1 VSTDILSQD
10 EVDALLHGVDDGAVD
25 TSVEDDLAD
34 GEARSFDFNNQERII
49 RGRLPTLE
57 MINERFARYFRVSFF
72 NMLRKT
78 PEISIN
84 GIQMIKFSE
93 YIHTLFVPTS
103 LSLIKMQPL
112 KGTGMIML
120 DPKLVFII
128 VDNFFGGDGS
138 IHAKIEG
145 REFTS
150 TELRVIEKVVHICFT
165 DLQKAW
171 EPIMPVDFE
180 YHNHEVN
187 PHLANIVSPTEVIV
201 VSSFHIELEGGGGD
215 IHIVFP
221 YSMIEP
227 IRSVLDAGV
236 QSDMSE
242 VDDRWSVLL
251 KEELMHAKVELT
263 GIFAEKELK
272 VSDLINL
279 QAGDIIPIDMPDQVV
294 LMADDMPVMRGKYG
308 AHDGNV
314 AVRLENVYTL
324 YDPED
329 PVIKK
334 LNSKDNGKL
343 DLVAINQ
350 KINKVA
356 K

>member
-1 VSTDILSQD
+1 MSTDILSQD

-25 TSVEDDLAD
+25 TSEEEVDD
-34 GEARSFDFNNQERII
+34 GEAHAFDFNNQERIV

-57 MINERFARYFRVSFF
+57 MINERFSRYFRVSFF

-78 PEISIN
+78 PEISVN

-103 LSLIKMQPL
+103 LSLIKMEPL
-112 KGTGMIML
+112 RGTGMIML

-145 REFTS
+145 REFTH
-150 TELRVIEKVVHICFT
+150 TELRVIEKVVQMCF
-165 DLQKAW
+165 DELVKAW
-171 EPIMPVDFE
+171 QPIMKVEFS

-187 PHLANIVSPTEVIV
+187 PHLANIVSPSEVIV

-215 IHIVFP
+215 IHVVYP

-227 IRSVLDAGV
+227 IRSILDAGV
-236 QSDMSE
+236 QSDMSDT
-242 VDDRWSVLL
+242 DDRWGILL
-251 KEELMHAKVELT
+251 KEELMHSKVELT
-263 GIFAEKELK
+263 GLFAEKELK

-279 QAGDIIPIDMPDQVV
+279 QSGDIIPVEMPEQVT
-294 LMADDMPVMRGKYG
+294 LMADDMPVLRGKYG
-308 AHDGNV
+308 DHNGNV
-314 AVRLENVYTL
+314 AIKIETIIELKEKIDSPEHIFLHEKEKAANEN
-324 YDPED
+324 
-329 PVIKK
+329 
-334 LNSKDNGKL
+334 
-343 DLVAINQ
+343 
-350 KINKVA
+350 
-356 K
+356 

>member
-25 TSVEDDLAD
+25 TSADDDLFD
-34 GEARSFDFNNQERII
+34 GKVRDFDFNNQERII

-57 MINERFARYFRVSFF
+57 MINERFARYLRVSFF

-93 YIHTLFVPTS
+93 YIHTLYVPTS
-103 LSLIKMQPL
+103 LSLIKMSPL
-112 KGTGMIML
+112 KGTGMVML
-120 DPKLVFII
+120 DPKLVFIV

-145 REFTS
+145 REFTQ
-150 TELRVIEKVVHICFT
+150 TELRVIEKVVQMCFRE
-165 DLQKAW
+165 LVQAW
-171 EPIMPVDFE
+171 EPIMKVEFS

-187 PHLANIVSPTEVIV
+187 PHLANIVSPSEVIV

-227 IRSVLDAGV
+227 IRSILDAGV
-236 QSDMSE
+236 QSDLSE
-242 VDDRWSVLL
+242 IDDRWAVLL

-263 GIFAEKELK
+263 ALFAEKELK
-272 VSDLINL
+272 VADLIDL
-279 QAGDIIPIDMPDQVV
+279 QAGDIIPLDMPDQVM
-294 LMADDMPVMRGKYG
+294 LMTEDMPIMRGQYG
-308 AHDGNV
+308 EHMGNSAVKIEDIYHLFDPDDAVIANLNGDSSPEIKAH
-314 AVRLENVYTL
+314 
-324 YDPED
+324 
-329 PVIKK
+329 
-334 LNSKDNGKL
+334 SK
-343 DLVAINQ
+343 
-350 KINKVA
+350 
-356 K
+356 

>member
-1 VSTDILSQD
+1 MSTDILSQD

-25 TSVEDDLAD
+25 TDEEDLND
-34 GEARSFDFNNQERII
+34 GEAHSFDFNNQERIV

-57 MINERFARYFRVSFF
+57 MINERFSRYFRVSFF

-78 PEISIN
+78 PEISVN

-103 LSLIKMQPL
+103 LSLIKMSPL
-112 KGTGMIML
+112 RGTGMIML

-145 REFTS
+145 REFTH
-150 TELRVIEKVVHICFT
+150 TELRVIEKVVQMCFDEMT
-165 DLQKAW
+165 KAW
-171 EPIMPVDFE
+171 EPILPVEFS

-187 PHLANIVSPTEVIV
+187 PHLANIVSPSEVIV

-215 IHIVFP
+215 IHVVLP

-227 IRSVLDAGV
+227 IRSILDAGV
-236 QSDMSE
+236 QSDMSDT
-242 VDDRWSVLL
+242 DDRWGVLL
-251 KEELMHAKVELT
+251 KEELMHAKVDLT
-263 GIFAEKELK
+263 GLFAEKELK

-279 QAGDIIPIDMPDQVV
+279 QSGDIIPIEMPEQVTLMAGDMPI
-294 LMADDMPVMRGKYG
+294 MRGKYG
-308 AHDGNV
+308 ESSGNV
-314 AVRLENVYTL
+314 AIKVETIMVLKEKAESNVSL
-324 YDPED
+324 LK
-329 PVIKK
+329 VKK
-334 LNSKDNGKL
+334 SKQSK
-343 DLVAINQ
+343 
-350 KINKVA
+350 A